1 MEKQLEIPSM
11 TLLKDISEEVLQL
24 DEKINQIKCVI
35 RHI

>member
-24 DEKINQIKCVI
+24 DEKINQIKYGI
-35 RHI
+35 HYI